1 MFKVFLFLDEVLHV
15 NKFEDADFKYDM
27 KILKI
32 PN

>member
-1 MFKVFLFLDEVLHV
+1 MFKVFLFLDEALHV

-27 KILKI
+27 KILKT